1 MMRSLYSGVS
11 GLKNHQTRMDV
22 IGNNIANVNTAGFK
36 GSRVTFQDMLSQTI
50 TGASSPQ
57 GNKGGTNPQQIG
69 LGMTVASIDTVFT
82 DGSVQ
87 STGKNTD
94 LCISGNGFFVMSDGA
109 KEYYTRNGAFEF
121 DSQGNYVLPGSGLN
135 VKGWIAD
142 ANGNVST
149 SGPLTNIVVPS
160 GQTMAAVATTK
171 AEASGNLS
179 AEAPVGYIYTMKAT
193 AAKAMAVGDSVYD
206 AKGNV
211 MGTVTVAGAAGGEFT
226 FKTKDVA
233 TTPPTQIFDSATH
246 ALGALTTT
254 KTNSIYEVKM
264 TVAGLKP
271 QVGDSVYDA
280 TGTNVIGKVT
290 VAAVTSGGE
299 FTFETDSIE
308 NAPTVGA
315 VGATKI
321 TSNSIKNSIYTV
333 TATIPAGGT
342 TPGVGD
348 DVYDATG
355 VNVIG
360 KVATV
365 DTGAGTFTFKTTT
378 DATNPP
384 SGAIRTTAGTAGN
397 TGTITGSSVA
407 TSHYNVKATV
417 AGATPQVGDIVYDS
431 TGTNPIGKVTI
442 AATSPGGSFTF
453 ETTASMVAA
462 PTAVKMGGNATITG
476 NDIKS
481 SSYTMTG
488 TALHDM
494 KVGDSI
500 YDSTGTTVI
509 GTVTVA
515 AEAGKEFTF
524 VTNSITGT
532 PPVAPVSVNDGKGTP
547 ANEITVDPANIVSK
561 AGGEKN
567 TKLISFAAYDSQG
580 IKHTIS
586 GNLVK
591 SATNEWIFTPTS
603 PADSGATVSTN
614 DIVIKFDANGN
625 FLSGSG
631 AVTIT
636 PVDPPLGSS
645 VLTVS
650 LDFSGMKQYAGET
663 NVSVEKDGNAA
674 GVLDSVSTD
683 SSGMIVGSFSN
694 GMKKNLAQVALA
706 TFNNPAGLTK
716 EGSSLFSKSN
726 NSGEVKIST
735 AGSGGA
741 GTLTP
746 SAIEMSNVNLSDQF
760 SDMIV
765 TQRGFQSNSKII
777 TVSDEMIET
786 LVNMK
791 R

>member
-193 AAKAMAVGDSVYD
+193 PAATKTMAVGDSVYD

-211 MGTVTVAGAAGGEFT
+211 IGTVTVASTAPGGEFT

-233 TTPPTQIFDSATH
+233 TTPPTQIFDSGVHSLNTLNTVNTDSIFSVKAK
-246 ALGALTTT
+246 APA
-254 KTNSIYEVKM
+254 KT
-264 TVAGLKP
+264 P
-271 QVGDSVYDA
+271 QVGDLVHDDA
-280 TGTNVIGKVT
+280 GKVIGKVT
-290 VAAVTSGGE
+290 VAATAPGGE
-299 FTFETDSIE
+299 FTFESISTNSAPATGKVVFDSVSATD
-308 NAPTVGA
+308 
-315 VGATKI
+315 
-321 TSNSIKNSIYTV
+321 V
-333 TATIPAGGT
+333 TAT
-342 TPGVGD
+342 
-348 DVYDATG
+348 AT
-355 VNVIG
+355 
-360 KVATV
+360 
-365 DTGAGTFTFKTTT
+365 
-378 DATNPP
+378 
-384 SGAIRTTAGTAGN
+384 
-397 TGTITGSSVA
+397 SSVYTMSA
-407 TSHYNVKATV
+407 
-417 AGATPQVGDIVYDS
+417 
-431 TGTNPIGKVTI
+431 
-442 AATSPGGSFTF
+442 
-453 ETTASMVAA
+453 
-462 PTAVKMGGNATITG
+462 TAVR
-476 NDIKS
+476 
-481 SSYTMTG
+481 
-488 TALHDM
+488 DM
-494 KVGDSI
+494 KVGDSV
-500 YDSTGTTVI
+500 YDPTTGEVI
-509 GTVTVA
+509 GKVTIA

-524 VTNSITGT
+524 ETNTITGT
-532 PPVAPVSVNDGKGTP
+532 PPVAPTTVNDGKGTP
-547 ANEITVDPANIVSK
+547 ANAAITVDPANIVSK
-561 AGGEKN
+561 GGGEKN
-567 TKLISFAAYDSQG
+567 TKVISFAAYDSQG

-614 DIVIKFDANGN
+614 AIAVKFDANGN
-625 FLSGSG
+625 FISGSG

-683 SSGMIVGSFSN
+683 SAGMIVGSFSN

-726 NSGEVKIST
+726 NSGDVKIST

>member
-193 AAKAMAVGDSVYD
+193 PAATKTMAVGDSVYD

-211 MGTVTVAGAAGGEFT
+211 IGTVTVASTAPGGEFT

-233 TTPPTQIFDSATH
+233 TTPPTQIFDSGVH
-246 ALGALTTT
+246 KLGTT
-254 KTNSIYEVKM
+254 V
-264 TVAGLKP
+264 VAGSTDTMTARATKDMK
-271 QVGDSVYDA
+271 VGDSIYDA
-280 TGTNVIGKVT
+280 TGTNVIG
-290 VAAVTSGGE
+290 
-299 FTFETDSIE
+299 
-308 NAPTVGA
+308 
-315 VGATKI
+315 
-321 TSNSIKNSIYTV
+321 
-333 TATIPAGGT
+333 
-342 TPGVGD
+342 
-348 DVYDATG
+348 
-355 VNVIG
+355 
-360 KVATV
+360 
-365 DTGAGTFTFKTTT
+365 
-378 DATNPP
+378 
-384 SGAIRTTAGTAGN
+384 
-397 TGTITGSSVA
+397 
-407 TSHYNVKATV
+407 
-417 AGATPQVGDIVYDS
+417 
-431 TGTNPIGKVTI
+431 
-442 AATSPGGSFTF
+442 
-453 ETTASMVAA
+453 
-462 PTAVKMGGNATITG
+462 
-476 NDIKS
+476 
-481 SSYTMTG
+481 
-488 TALHDM
+488 
-494 KVGDSI
+494 
-500 YDSTGTTVI
+500 
-509 GTVTVA
+509 TVTVA
-515 AEAGKEFTF
+515 ASAGSDFTF
-524 VTNSITGT
+524 KITEDPLPT
-532 PPVAPVSVNDGKGTP
+532 PLPTDICDGKGSP
-547 ANEITVDPANIVSK
+547 ANAAITVDPADLVSK